1 MTTQNLTFG
10 AVALIAASCAT
21 EAEKPRPNILVLM
34 TDDQSYT
41 TIHAMGNDQVVTPNL
56 DALIEDGVTFNR
68 HYATTSISMA
78 SRACL
83 MSGMYEYRNGCN
95 FMRGAQKPAV
105 FAQSYPVLMR
115 NEGYYTAFGGKFGF
129 AVTEERIVGKE
140 IFNKD
145 KYLPIEEFDGWA
157 GQGHTIEFPTQLNT
171 YIKRFADEH
180 PHVTSALGA
189 FGKEQIVAAKES
201 GKPFCISIY
210 FKAPHGTFTP
220 DPQYDHVY
228 RDTVFR
234 QPANYGEEFGKQL
247 ATQPMLGRQHLEYFS
262 YYHADYQ
269 NTARRINTLVYGV
282 DVVVGELRK
291 QLKECGVDDNTII
304 IFTSDNGYSLG
315 EKSLGGK
322 VLPYEETS
330 RVPLIVYD
338 PRNKSNSGKQTDAVA
353 GNVDITATILDYA
366 GVEIPKQMDGVSLR
380 DVVESPETARVRE
393 FLPLMNTWGN
403 PQIISLSVVTDE
415 WKYIYYPYGEKI
427 NPAEELFNVND
438 KFELNNLIDDPKYAD
453 VLTQMRKY
461 YDEQLAMIARDRVDD
476 YDYPTFTTIY
486 DRNIPWSQKKPLF
499 TEEQWSLYDGLL
511 KKIKYTGDKFD
522 YEAVMRQNIVNYEDR
537 KAKGVV
543 NPHTVARKGKGI
555 LAKGQASKK

>member
-1 MTTQNLTFG
+1 MRTLTTQNLALG
-10 AVALIAASCAT
+10 AVALIAASCAS
-21 EAEKPRPNILVLM
+21 EAEQPRPNILVLM
-34 TDDQSYT
+34 TDDQSYS

-56 DALIEDGVTFNR
+56 DALVKEGVTFNR

-83 MSGMYEYRNGCN
+83 MSGMYEYHNGCN
-95 FMRGAQKPAV
+95 FMRGAQKEAV

-115 NEGYYTAFGGKFGF
+115 NDGYYTAFGGKFGF
-129 AVTEERIVGKE
+129 PVSDEPITGKA
-140 IFNKD
+140 IFNVD
-145 KYLPIEEFDGWA
+145 DYLPIEQFDGWA
-157 GQGHTIEFPTQLNT
+157 GQGHHIHFATNT
-171 YIKRFADEH
+171 NTFIARYAEEH
-180 PHVTSALGA
+180 PHLTSALGA
-189 FGKEQIVAAKES
+189 FGKEQIVAAKELR
-201 GKPFCISIY
+201 KPFCISIY

-220 DPQYDHVY
+220 DPRYDHIY

-234 QPANYGEEFGKQL
+234 QPANYGEEFGRQL
-247 ATQPMLGRQHLEYFS
+247 AMQPKLGRQHMEYFS

-330 RVPLIVYD
+330 RVPLIIYD
-338 PRNKSNSGKQTDAVA
+338 PRNKSNSGKQSDAVA

-366 GVEIPKQMDGVSLR
+366 GIERPKQMDGVSLR
-380 DVVESPETARVRE
+380 DIVESPESGRVRE

-415 WKYIYYPYGEKI
+415 WKYIYYPYGEAI
-427 NPAEELFNVND
+427 DPAEELFNVND
-438 KFELNNLIDDPKYAD
+438 IFELKNLAHDPAYAA
-453 VLTQMRKY
+453 VMAQMRGY

-499 TEEQWSLYDGLL
+499 TEEQWQLYDGLL
-511 KKIKYTGDKFD
+511 KRIQYTGDKFD
-522 YEAVMRQNIVNYEDR
+522 YEAVMRQNRVNYEQR
-537 KAKGVV
+537 KANKTV
-543 NPHTVARKGKGI
+543 NPHTIEKRRKAVTPKT
-555 LAKGQASKK
+555 KS